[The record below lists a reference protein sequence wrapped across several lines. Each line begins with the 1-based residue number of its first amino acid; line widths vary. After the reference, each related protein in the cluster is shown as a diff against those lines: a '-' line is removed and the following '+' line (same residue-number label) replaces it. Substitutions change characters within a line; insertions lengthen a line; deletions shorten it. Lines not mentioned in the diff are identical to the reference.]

1 MQIKYLNPQG
11 FLLLGMVVVV
21 AAADIGAYFVGK
33 RFGKNRL
40 APSLSPNKTW
50 EGVLGGFAA
59 CLLVG
64 ILLIWLLHSYLITLS
79 NVQILILVLL
89 SLVVT
94 LFDVIGDL
102 LESMLKRNRDLKDS
116 GKILPGHGGILDRVD
131 GLLAVTPIFVL
142 TFLIIE

>member
-1 MQIKYLNPQG
+1 MCIR
-11 FLLLGMVVVV
+11 
-21 AAADIGAYFVGK
+21 D
-33 RFGKNRL
+33 R
-40 APSLSPNKTW
+40 
-50 EGVLGGFAA
+50 
-59 CLLVG
+59 
-64 ILLIWLLHSYLITLS
+64 
-79 NVQILILVLL
+79 L
-89 SLVVT
+89 SLVVM